1 MNARAR
7 RSAADVSPFLH
18 ALDWSGKPEAM
29 RRQFLVTPGERV
41 RLEGTMRRVWHRP
54 WWLAAPLWL
63 AAHAG
68 MLFPEQG
75 SDVPVKLTITGYRE
89 ADGRPAQRWSRRFR
103 FRKVRR
109 LETFVGFDAS
119 RSLVVD
125 HIGPGRLLAM
135 ESVMVWR
142 PTGELVMWNTGW
154 SLRAGKTRIKLP
166 DWLFGEVTGVQTAHP
181 SSEGRMG
188 IVMRVTHP
196 LLGDIF
202 GYEGTVHIKSETPAR

>member
-1 MNARAR
+1 VKPRATQPL
-7 RSAADVSPFLH
+7 ADGSPFLH
-18 ALDWSGKPEAM
+18 AIDWSGKPEAM
-29 RRQFLVTPGERV
+29 RRQFLVAPGERV

-54 WWLAAPLWL
+54 WWLSPLLWFAAQ
-63 AAHAG
+63 AG

-75 SDVPVKLTITGYRE
+75 AGVPVKLTITGSR
-89 ADGRPAQRWSRRFR
+89 DSSGRPVQRWSRQFR

-109 LETFVGFDAS
+109 FDTYVSFDAE
-119 RSLVVD
+119 RALIIDRV
-125 HIGPGRLLAM
+125 GPGRILAM

-181 SSEGRMG
+181 SSDGRMG